1 MRYRSNF
8 MLKSFLC
15 FACIVLAL
23 ESHSQI
29 NVVERTYILPV
40 LMDQEINVVKRL
52 QINSDSERKNSK
64 GEISLSL
71 DDRSAEV
78 IDEIGLW
85 YISGDTTL
93 FKQNGIRKY
102 TPLAKFN
109 VKKGNN
115 RLSFNSNLVKGS
127 NYIWITVKTKDI
139 QNIEVPFSFHLDKFS
154 IANRKFDKILSRSAS
169 THRLAVAVRR
179 HKQGNVH
186 TSRIP
191 GIITA
196 KDGSLVSVYDARYE
210 SGRDLQGHMDIGV
223 SRSLDR
229 GLTWLPMEV
238 AIDMGEYG
246 GLSQKFN
253 GVSDPNILLD
263 ENTGDIYVAG
273 LWMYGVINETGTWYP
288 GVKNGEEIWNHQW
301 RNKGSQPGFG
311 IKQTSQ
317 FLMVKST
324 DNGKTWSEPVN
335 LTKMCKKEEW
345 WLWAPAPG
353 AGLTLRDG
361 TLVMPTQGRDKT
373 SKAFSTL
380 TYSKDGGKTWATGNP
395 AVPRSTTEC
404 MAVELEDGRIML
416 NIRSNS
422 NKGNMGDDNGRAI
435 ATTADLGQT
444 WTEHPTSH
452 SALIEPTCMAS
463 ILKHRYQEKG
473 KNKSIIVFCNPDSKL
488 ERVNITLKV
497 SRDDAETWGR
507 KVLLDEGRGRGY
519 SCMTSIDDDTIGV
532 LYESSQADLV
542 FQRVSLKEL
551 LGEK

>member
-1 MRYRSNF
+1 
-8 MLKSFLC
+8 MLKNFLC
-15 FACIVLAL
+15 LLCLLVSLQGYA
-23 ESHSQI
+23 QI
-29 NVVERTYILPV
+29 QVKERTYNLPV

-52 QINSDSERKNSK
+52 QIDSENLQRSIQ
-64 GEISLSL
+64 GQIELQL
-71 DDRSAEV
+71 DARSAAVVE
-78 IDEIGLW
+78 EIGLW
-85 YISGDTTL
+85 YIKEDTTL
-93 FKQNGIRKY
+93 FKQGGIRRY
-102 TPLAKFN
+102 TALTKAKA
-109 VKKGNN
+109 KKGKNKIPFKTDLIQGVN
-115 RLSFNSNLVKGS
+115 F
-127 NYIWITVKTKDI
+127 IWVTVKVKTVTD
-139 QNIEVPFSFHLDKFS
+139 IEVPFSLSLNKFRLDKK
-154 IANRKFDKILSRSAS
+154 KFDNVLSKQKSA
-169 THRLAVAVRR
+169 HRLAVAVRR
-179 HKQGNVH
+179 HKEENVH

-196 KDGSLVSVYDARYE
+196 KDGSLISVYDARYE

-223 SRSLDR
+223 SRSLDK

-246 GLSQKFN
+246 GLPQKFN

-273 LWMYGVINETGTWYP
+273 LWMHGVIDETGTWYS
-288 GVKNGEEIWNHQW
+288 GIKDGEEIWNHQW

-324 DNGKTWSEPVN
+324 DNGKTWSDPVN
-335 LTKMCKKEEW
+335 LTEMCKKEEW

-361 TLVMPTQGRDKT
+361 TLLMPTQGRDKT
-373 SKAFSTL
+373 GEAFSNI
-380 TYSKDGGKTWATGNP
+380 TYSKDGGQTWTTSNP
-395 AVPRSTTEC
+395 ATSRSTTEC

-416 NIRSNS
+416 NMRSNS
-422 NKGNMGDDNGRAI
+422 NRNNKGEDNGRAI
-435 ATTADLGQT
+435 ATTADLGLT
-444 WTEHPTSH
+444 WGEHPTSH
-452 SALIEPTCMAS
+452 NALIEPTCMAS

-473 KNKSIIVFCNPDSKL
+473 EDKSIIVFCNPDSKY

-497 SRDDAETWGR
+497 SRDDAETWER

-542 FQRVSLKEL
+542 FQRVLLKDL
-551 LGEK
+551 L

>member
-1 MRYRSNF
+1 

-139 QNIEVPFSFHLDKFS
+139 QNIEVPFSLHLDKFS
-154 IANRKFDKILSRSAS
+154 IANRKFDKILSRSAT

-273 LWMYGVINETGTWYP
+273 LWMYGVIDETGTWYP

-353 AGLTLRDG
+353 AGLTLGDG